1 MPLVRLFFYF
11 NGLNRMRWIILDT
24 ETTGLDP
31 AQGHRVIEIGA
42 VEVLNRTV
50 TGNHFHTY
58 LNPDRDSD
66 LGALDV
72 HGLTTEFLSDKP
84 RFKDQ
89 VDGFLKFIDGAEL
102 IIHNAPFD
110 LKFLNAELARIARDG
125 VTNFCAGVTDSLA
138 HAKTLHPGK
147 RNSLDALC
155 ERYGV
160 LNSHRTLHGALLDSR
175 LLAEV
180 WLAMTRGQDSLMID
194 QFDVPST
201 EGAAANERR
210 SDVAKLAVILPSAQ
224 ELEAHEKYLAALD
237 KSVKGKSLWHSLEE
251 GATAENPADAPT

>member
-1 MPLVRLFFYF
+1 
-11 NGLNRMRWIILDT
+11 MRWIILDT

-31 AQGHRVIEIGA
+31 AQGHRIVEIGA
-42 VEVLNRTV
+42 VEVLNRGV
-50 TGNHFHTY
+50 TDNHYHTY
-58 LNPDRDSD
+58 LNPDRESD
-66 LGALDV
+66 PGALGV
-72 HGLTTEFLSDKP
+72 HGLTTDFLSDKP

-89 VDGFLKFIDGAEL
+89 VDAFLTFIEGAEL

-110 LKFLNAELARIARDG
+110 LKFLNAELAKVGREP
-125 VTNFCAGVTDSLA
+125 VTEFCSGVTDSLV

-160 LNSHRTLHGALLDSR
+160 SNAHRALHGALLDSR

-194 QFDVPST
+194 TYDAPET
-201 EGAAANERR
+201 ESAEARGHQQDAL
-210 SDVAKLAVILPSAQ
+210 KLPVILPSA
-224 ELEAHEKYLAALD
+224 EDLLAHEEYLATLD
-237 KSVKGKSLWHSLEE
+237 KSVKGSCLWRQLESKQ
-251 GATAENPADAPT
+251 

>member
-1 MPLVRLFFYF
+1 
-11 NGLNRMRWIILDT
+11 MRWIILDT

-31 AQGHRVIEIGA
+31 AQGHRIVEIGA
-42 VEVLNRTV
+42 VEVLNRGV
-50 TGNHFHTY
+50 TGNHYHTY

-66 LGALDV
+66 PGALGV
-72 HGLTTEFLSDKP
+72 HGLTTDFLSDKP

-89 VDGFLKFIDGAEL
+89 ADDFLRFIEGAEL

-110 LKFLNAELARIARDG
+110 LKFLNAELELIGRNP
-125 VTNFCAGVTDSLA
+125 VTDFCSGVTDSLV

-160 LNSHRTLHGALLDSR
+160 SNAHRALHGALLDSR

-194 QFDVPST
+194 TYDAPEAESAEARGQLQ
-201 EGAAANERR
+201 GAL
-210 SDVAKLAVILPSAQ
+210 SLPVILPSA
-224 ELEAHEKYLAALD
+224 EDLLAHEEYLATLD
-237 KSVKGKSLWHSLEE
+237 KSVKGSCLWRQYE
-251 GATAENPADAPT
+251 TTK

>member
-1 MPLVRLFFYF
+1 
-11 NGLNRMRWIILDT
+11 MRWIILDT

-31 AQGHRVIEIGA
+31 AQGHRIVEIGA
-42 VEVLNRTV
+42 VEVLNRGV
-50 TGNHFHTY
+50 TGNHYHTY

-66 LGALDV
+66 PGALGV
-72 HGLTTEFLSDKP
+72 HGLTTDFLSDKP

-89 VDGFLKFIDGAEL
+89 ADDFLKFIEGAEL

-110 LKFLNAELARIARDG
+110 LKFLNAELEKIGRQA
-125 VTNFCAGVTDSLA
+125 VTEFCCGVTDSLV

-155 ERYGV
+155 ERYGIS
-160 LNSHRTLHGALLDSR
+160 NAHRSLHGALLDSR

-194 QFDVPST
+194 TYDIPEKESAQARGQQQDALSLP
-201 EGAAANERR
+201 
-210 SDVAKLAVILPSAQ
+210 VILPSA
-224 ELEAHEKYLAALD
+224 EDLLAHEEYLATLD
-237 KSVKGKSLWHSLEE
+237 KSVKGSCLWRQYQP
-251 GATAENPADAPT
+251 GK